1 MLNLYCYSW
10 LIIIPVIYYG
20 LINYFDKNN
29 LYQKRTIN
37 NNKENTIVS
46 QILTSLVCV
55 TYLSISGLILYMKH
69 SDKIINKD
77 YYFASDDNI
86 INHLII
92 PMIFYQGWNTIIT
105 FLNKD
110 LYSILYIV
118 HHLLVILGGIFG
130 LINYFQYYTIIYFG
144 LIEISNIFLSVIEYS
159 RYEKYIEE
167 NKILYNLNNLC
178 FISSFY
184 TLRIILFQYY
194 TINIF
199 RILIND
205 RDIFFKNKYIL
216 QSSCTIIM
224 SLILSYL
231 QFLWGYK
238 IYKEIIKIISK
249 IE

>member
-1 MLNLYCYSW
+1 MLNTYFFSW
-10 LIIIPVIYYG
+10 LIGIPIIYYG
-20 LINYFDKNN
+20 IIKFCEKKN
-29 LYQKRTIN
+29 LYQNLTPN

-46 QILTSLVCV
+46 HILTSIVCV
-55 TYLSISGLILYMKH
+55 TYLSISGLILYAKH
-69 SDKIINKD
+69 SDKIISKD
-77 YYFASDDNI
+77 YYFASNDNI

-92 PMIFYQGWNTIIT
+92 PMICYQGWNTIIT
-105 FLNKD
+105 FFNKD

-167 NKILYNLNNLC
+167 NKVLYNLNNLF

-184 TLRIILFQYY
+184 ILRIILFQYY
-194 TINIF
+194 TINILK
-199 RILIND
+199 ILIYE
-205 RDIFFKNKYIL
+205 RDIFFENKYII
-216 QSSCTIIM
+216 QSLCTIVM
-224 SLILSYL
+224 SSILSYL

-238 IYKEIIKIISK
+238 IYKKIIKIINK

>member
-1 MLNLYCYSW
+1 MLNSYCYGW
-10 LIIIPVIYYG
+10 LIGIPLIYYG

-46 QILTSLVCV
+46 QILTSTVCV
-55 TYLSISGLILYMKH
+55 IYLSISGLILYMKH

-92 PMIFYQGWNTIIT
+92 PMICYQGWNTIIT
-105 FLNKD
+105 FFNKD
-110 LYSILYIV
+110 LYSFLYIV
-118 HHLLVILGGIFG
+118 HHLVAILGCIIG

-167 NKILYNLNNLC
+167 NKVLYNLNNIF
-178 FISSFY
+178 FIISFY
-184 TLRIILFQYY
+184 ILRIILFQIY
-194 TINIF
+194 TINILI
-199 RILIND
+199 ILIYE
-205 RDIFFKNKYIL
+205 RSIFFQNKYIL
-216 QSSCTIIM
+216 QSLCTIV
-224 SLILSYL
+224 SFSILSYL

-238 IYKEIIKIISK
+238 IYKKIIETINK